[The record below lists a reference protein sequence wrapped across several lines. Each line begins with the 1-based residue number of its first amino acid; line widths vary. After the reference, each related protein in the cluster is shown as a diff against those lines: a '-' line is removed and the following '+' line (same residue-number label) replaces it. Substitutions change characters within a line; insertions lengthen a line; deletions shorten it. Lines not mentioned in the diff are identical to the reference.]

1 MLSAGSSTSL
11 QPTKYKIYPKLTHDL
26 TAFVMLL
33 IDLLF
38 PLKLKSFRSY
48 MVLEA
53 NSKECE
59 GLLQFW
65 DEMDGNAI

>member
-1 MLSAGSSTSL
+1 
-11 QPTKYKIYPKLTHDL
+11 
-26 TAFVMLL
+26 MLL
-33 IDLLF
+33 IDLQF

-59 GLLQFW
+59 ELLQFW
-65 DEMDGNAI
+65 DEMDGSAI